1 MMAIWRRYFVPVVI
15 FTAAAVVALW
25 RSCFARECMVEGMC
39 CSVRVAAVEERFSLL
54 SVFWFQ
60 KYSLAFWRIY
70 LVCRTCVTSRRND
83 LWPFCVGW
91 SNGKY
96 PFPFCFY
103 APPCR
108 IPATPSA
115 APSRLFAIFHDETK
129 NVTESYFCVL
139 ARFGVCVCN
148 LYHRLCVRFRAGS
161 ALNFHFDTPKPF
173 FTTFW
178 LYLPFVQLWARPIPC
193 GEAAYVCE
201 ILIKLRWNSSSTC
214 VSHALQ
220 VNKSFHRADAHQ
232 HLHLCSYM

>member
-1 MMAIWRRYFVPVVI
+1 
-15 FTAAAVVALW
+15 
-25 RSCFARECMVEGMC
+25 MC
-39 CSVRVAAVEERFSLL
+39 CAVRVAAVEERFFLL
-54 SVFWFQ
+54 SAFWLQ

-115 APSRLFAIFHDETK
+115 LPPSLCDLSRQNKKCNRILFLCF
-129 NVTESYFCVL
+129 SSFW
-139 ARFGVCVCN
+139 GVCVCN
-148 LYHRLCVRFRAGS
+148 LYHRFCVRFREGS

-178 LYLPFVQLWARPIPC
+178 LYLPFVQL
-193 GEAAYVCE
+193 
-201 ILIKLRWNSSSTC
+201 
-214 VSHALQ
+214 
-220 VNKSFHRADAHQ
+220 
-232 HLHLCSYM
+232 